1 MTNEFIFHSIATVR
15 SCYKEKFG
23 IPRQSGL
30 SDSAKSIIEFN
41 APYTNEEFIRELESF
56 SHIWVVFVFH
66 QHLGKD
72 IKPTVRPPRLGGNK
86 KIGVFASRSPFR
98 PNPVGLSVV
107 RLEKITRDNNR
118 IQLHVISADLLDGTP
133 VIDIKPYIGY
143 ADAINDSVDGYVDA
157 KPEHHLE
164 VVFSSQANSKLE
176 KILNDDPALQ
186 SLITETL
193 SLDPRPAYADDDTKE
208 YAMRLNDVDV
218 RWVVKE
224 GRVKVL
230 DIEELK

>member
-1 MTNEFIFHSIATVR
+1 MTDEFILKPIATVR

-30 SDSAKSIIEFN
+30 SESARSIIEFDE
-41 APYTNEEFIRELESF
+41 PYNNEEFIRELNSF
-56 SHIWVVFVFH
+56 SHIWVIFIFH
-66 QHLGKD
+66 QHLGRN

-107 RLEKITRDNNR
+107 RLEKITRENNK

-143 ADAINDSVDGYVDA
+143 ADAVNDSIDGYASD
-157 KPEHHLE
+157 KPSAYLD
-164 VVFSSQANSKLE
+164 VVFSTQATLKLQQLSRT
-176 KILNDDPALQ
+176 IPLIQ

-208 YAMRLNDVDV
+208 YIINLSDLDIK
-218 RWVVKE
+218 WLVKDNQ
-224 GRVKVL
+224 VNVL
-230 DIEELK
+230 DIVDLQ